1 MLKGR
6 RSEAGELT
14 RTRCVLR
21 AAGKIMSEKVDA
33 LRLTFYTAPSS
44 CAVLAPFFYAREAR
58 PLPFQ
63 RDRGY
68 F

>member
-1 MLKGR
+1 MCC
-6 RSEAGELT
+6 A
-14 RTRCVLR
+14 LR

-58 PLPFQ
+58 GPNF
-63 RDRGY
+63 RNTMW
-68 F
+68 

>member
-1 MLKGR
+1 MLR
-6 RSEAGELT
+6 A
-14 RTRCVLR
+14 LR

-58 PLPFQ
+58 GPTFSDLLNL
-63 RDRGY
+63 RVAAD
-68 F
+68 